1 MRKKQSEIPTVN
13 FGLLGEENYVTAY
26 IQVDNVVMRRI
37 ASSFPNETDRVI
49 RAVAAYIAKQL
60 EYPLDYR
67 GRPTA
72 ARNTKVF
79 KFWNGFYLTDE
90 TEDYGWLLPSQ
101 AHAVRKGIC
110 VDSSCLATTLLR
122 IKNVQAWTVLGVILK
137 TKTGKV
143 LGFHAWTEAVKACGE
158 HVVLETTVHP
168 KPAQLIAAEK
178 MYLGGLP
185 VTYDPLAWFNES
197 EYFEDKQKTRKY
209 GEMFPYG

>member
-13 FGLLGEENYVTAY
+13 FGLVGEENFVTDY
-26 IQVDNVVMRRI
+26 IQVSSPAMQRI
-37 ASSFPNETDRVI
+37 ARSLPNGTDRVI
-49 RAVAAYIAKQL
+49 RAVAAYIAKSL

-72 ARNTKVF
+72 ARNTRVF

-90 TEDYGWLLPSQ
+90 NLDYGWLLPSQ

-122 IKNVQAWTVLGVILK
+122 IKNVKAWTVLGVILK
-137 TKTGKV
+137 SKTGRV
-143 LGFHAWTEAVKACGE
+143 LGFHAWTEAVKACAE
-158 HVVLETTVHP
+158 HIVMETTVHP

-178 MYLGGLP
+178 MYLGCLP

-197 EYFEDKQKTRKY
+197 EYFEDKEKTRKY

>member
-13 FGLLGEENYVTAY
+13 FGLLGEENLVTDF
-26 IQVDNVVMRRI
+26 IQVDNPVMQRI
-37 ASSFPNETDRVI
+37 AARFPADRDSAI
-49 RAVAAYIAKQL
+49 KAVAAYIAKKL

-72 ARNTKVF
+72 ARNTKLF

-90 TEDYGWLLPSQ
+90 NVDYGWLLPSQ
-101 AHAVRKGIC
+101 AFMVRKGIC

-122 IKNVQAWTVLGVILK
+122 IKNVKAWTVLGVILK
-137 TKTGKV
+137 TKSGKV

-158 HVVLETTVHP
+158 HVLLETTVHP
-168 KPAQLIAAEK
+168 KPAQLVAAEK
-178 MYLGGLP
+178 IYLGGLP
-185 VTYDPLAWFNES
+185 VTYDPIAWFNEK

>member
-13 FGLLGEENYVTAY
+13 FGLVGEENFVTDY
-26 IQVDNVVMRRI
+26 IQVSSPSMVRI
-37 ASSFPNETDRVI
+37 ASSLPNGTDRVI
-49 RAVAAYIAKQL
+49 RAVAAYIAKSL

-90 TEDYGWLLPSQ
+90 NLDYGWLLPSQ

-122 IKNVQAWTVLGVILK
+122 IKNVKAWTVLGVILK
-137 TKTGKV
+137 TKTGRV

-158 HVVLETTVHP
+158 HVVMETTVHP
-168 KPAQLIAAEK
+168 KPAQLVATEK
-178 MYLGGLP
+178 MYLGCLP

-197 EYFEDKQKTRKY
+197 EYFEDKEKTRKY